1 MSLRFSKM
9 SNYCE
14 FLLKKKR
21 AMMNINTMQVLL
33 NASQSTTYI
42 FFFLVSKLI
51 VTEKKLTSEFNGI
64 LSAFCILLFL
74 NGVVI
79 TYFAMK
85 R

>member
-1 MSLRFSKM
+1 
-9 SNYCE
+9 
-14 FLLKKKR
+14 
-21 AMMNINTMQVLL
+21 MMNINAMQVLL

-42 FFFLVSKLI
+42 FFFLVSKRI

>member
-1 MSLRFSKM
+1 MSLRFSKR

-14 FLLKKKR
+14 LLLKKKS
-21 AMMNINTMQVLL
+21 MMNINTMQVLL
-33 NASQSTTYI
+33 NASRSTTYI
-42 FFFLVSKLI
+42 FFLFLVSKLTA
-51 VTEKKLTSEFNGI
+51 TERKLTSEFNGI

-79 TYFAMK
+79 TYFAIK

>member
-1 MSLRFSKM
+1 
-9 SNYCE
+9 
-14 FLLKKKR
+14 
-21 AMMNINTMQVLL
+21 MMNINTMQVLL

-42 FFFLVSKLI
+42 FFFFLVSKLI

>member
-1 MSLRFSKM
+1 MSLRFSKR

-14 FLLKKKR
+14 LLLKKNVHDEYKH
-21 AMMNINTMQVLL
+21 
-33 NASQSTTYI
+33 NASTTKYFTI
-42 FFFLVSKLI
+42 YFTYFFSFLVSKLT